1 MPNFYKIDDF
11 RPFDEILTPVQ
22 IPFTSIQ
29 LFKLI
34 KTDTNKLYNLV
45 LDIFLIM
52 QALLTKFF
60 LLEKNKFY
68 DTPQKIENAKSIGTY
83 MDFLKSFFCAQ
94 FFSKPKEKFLKENL
108 S

>member
-11 RPFDEILTPVQ
+11 RHFDEILMPVQ
-22 IPFTSIQ
+22 IPFTSIEI
-29 LFKLI
+29 FKLI

-60 LLEKNKFY
+60 LLEKKFY
-68 DTPQKIENAKSIGTY
+68 DTPQKIENFKNGI
-83 MDFLKSFFCAQ
+83 L
-94 FFSKPKEKFLKENL
+94 
-108 S
+108 

>member
-11 RPFDEILTPVQ
+11 RHFDEILRPVQ
-22 IPFTSIQ
+22 IPFTSIE

-83 MDFLKSFFCAQ
+83 MDFSKSFFCAQ
-94 FFSKPKEKFLKENL
+94 FFSKPGKKFLKENL